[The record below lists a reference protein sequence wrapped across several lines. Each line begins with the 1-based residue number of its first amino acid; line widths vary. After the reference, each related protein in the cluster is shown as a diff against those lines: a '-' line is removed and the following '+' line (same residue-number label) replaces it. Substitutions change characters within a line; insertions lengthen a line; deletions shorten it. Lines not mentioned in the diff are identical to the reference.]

1 MEDTEQHFPLG
12 FVNGTQKSCRTA
24 ALACS
29 TSYTGLAELV
39 GTAESAGAAEILVS
53 YDLINSPNGTNFIYV
68 MRLRLSASLEGG
80 VEVTPAEV
88 TDLKS
93 AGRD

>member
-1 MEDTEQHFPLG
+1 M
-12 FVNGTQKSCRTA
+12 
-24 ALACS
+24 
-29 TSYTGLAELV
+29 
-39 GTAESAGAAEILVS
+39 S